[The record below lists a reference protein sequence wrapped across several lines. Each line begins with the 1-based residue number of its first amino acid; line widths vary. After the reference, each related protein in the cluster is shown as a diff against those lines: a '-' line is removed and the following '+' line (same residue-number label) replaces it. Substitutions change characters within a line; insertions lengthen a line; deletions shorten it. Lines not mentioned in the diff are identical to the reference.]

1 MKTNSATRCVLLS
14 HEESL
19 PKKKQILCLSL
30 WKTKQ
35 PSLSLCVSL
44 SFFLSL
50 SVSLDSFASDIDSA
64 TVFKNNAATQCQA
77 GASGKGSGCTDNG
90 VCVCFCVSCL
100 YSYPSRVRRDTLDDL
115 HQPSRY
121 VCSFSYFR
129 EEHIT
134 SLSLYVEDRASLSKR
149 PLSPSLSD

>member
-1 MKTNSATRCVLLS
+1 MIFVCLRKCNSLFCS
-14 HEESL
+14 HTHAHTVWPFAED
-19 PKKKQILCLSL
+19 QAY
-30 WKTKQ
+30 
-35 PSLSLCVSL
+35 LSLCGCP
-44 SFFLSL
+44 
-50 SVSLDSFASDIDSA
+50 SVSRIPSPLDSFASDIDSA
-64 TVFKNNAATQCQA
+64 TVFKNNAASQCQA